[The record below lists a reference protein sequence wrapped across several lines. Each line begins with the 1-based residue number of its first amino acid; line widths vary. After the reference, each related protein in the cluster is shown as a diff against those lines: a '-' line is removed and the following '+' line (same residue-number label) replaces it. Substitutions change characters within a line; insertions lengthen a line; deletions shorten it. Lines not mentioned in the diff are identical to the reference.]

1 MIPWTIAR
9 QAPPSMGFSRQ
20 EYWSG
25 LLFPSPGDLPDPGTE
40 PGSPVLQADALP
52 SEPPGKT
59 QNANSTR
66 CRPPEALSHCQS
78 SCSKCDEQSG
88 LEARAKL
95 DQAPR
100 ICWTRRTHENSRD
113 KRRIPASHK
122 PSWKRMRKLSLLQ
135 RQTAPSRKEFPTLLG
150 CGLGEWFMLHDKAVC
165 SISGQENTALR

>member
-1 MIPWTIAR
+1 
-9 QAPPSMGFSRQ
+9 MGFSRQ

-25 LLFPSPGDLPDPGTE
+25 LLFLSPGDLPDPGTE
-40 PGSPVLQADALP
+40 PGSPVLLADALP

-66 CRPPEALSHCQS
+66 CRPPEALNRCQS

-88 LEARAKL
+88 LEAQAKL

-100 ICWTRRTHENSRD
+100 ICWTRRTHKNSRD

-122 PSWKRMRKLSLLQ
+122 PSWKCMWKLPLLQ
-135 RQTAPSRKEFPTLLG
+135 RQTAPCQTAPSRKDLPTLSG
-150 CGLGEWFMLHDKAVC
+150 CGLGEWFMLHGKAVC
-165 SISGQENTALR
+165 TISLQQDTALH